1 MNQERRNT
9 LEEIN
14 ETIGG
19 LLAQVEELIEQENE
33 AYDNL
38 PESIQNSERGES
50 MQTAIDNLESLQSS
64 LEEAAGY
71 IEEITN
77 A

>member
-50 MQTAIDNLESLQSS
+50 MQTAINNMESLQSS

-71 IEEITN
+71 CDDIVN

>member
-1 MNQERRNT
+1 MNNERRKA

-19 LLAQVEELIEQENE
+19 LFAQVEELRDQENE

-38 PESIQNSERGES
+38 PESLQNSARGEA
-50 MQTAIDNLESLQSS
+50 MQTAIDNLDYLQSS